1 MPSLEKKEFGPHA
14 ETLLELA
21 RTSIE
26 SGLQTG
32 QALHVDPSEYAPPL
46 RAERATFV
54 TLRVGEALQGCVGT
68 LEADRPLVT
77 DVAENAFSAAF
88 QDSRFKPLN
97 SSQLPELDIHISV
110 LSPLERLHVDS
121 EASLIEQ
128 TRPKIDG
135 LLLREGTHTGTFLPA
150 VWKNLTDARVF
161 VEELKR
167 KAGLPADYWSET
179 MEFYRYTTE
188 TIP

>member
-1 MPSLEKKEFGPHA
+1 
-14 ETLLELA
+14 
-21 RTSIE
+21 
-26 SGLQTG
+26 
-32 QALHVDPSEYAPPL
+32 
-46 RAERATFV
+46 
-54 TLRVGEALQGCVGT
+54 
-68 LEADRPLVT
+68 
-77 DVAENAFSAAF
+77 VAENAFSAAF